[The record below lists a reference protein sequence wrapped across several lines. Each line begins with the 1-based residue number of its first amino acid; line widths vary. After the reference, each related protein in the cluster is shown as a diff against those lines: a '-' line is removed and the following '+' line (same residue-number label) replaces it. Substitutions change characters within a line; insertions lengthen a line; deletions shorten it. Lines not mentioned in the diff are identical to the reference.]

1 MWDEDDGLF
10 YDFNFSS
17 GGRKKVRSL
26 ATFSPLFA
34 GLADSKQ
41 AASIRDN
48 LRLFETP
55 FGLLTCDHDYGY
67 RDRQWNYP
75 VGWAPLHWIVYHG
88 LKNYD
93 YVQDASRI
101 ASKWIDLNFRVW
113 KDTGKFF
120 EKYDVVVGTQD
131 VLTDRYSNQDGFGWT
146 NAVFHALVLDLRR
159 NFARDSMKG

>member
-75 VGWAPLHWIVYHG
+75 VGSATLDCISRIEELRLCAGRQSNSEQVDRSNPVNAPLCM
-88 LKNYD
+88 
-93 YVQDASRI
+93 S
-101 ASKWIDLNFRVW
+101 
-113 KDTGKFF
+113 
-120 EKYDVVVGTQD
+120 
-131 VLTDRYSNQDGFGWT
+131 VL
-146 NAVFHALVLDLRR
+146 
-159 NFARDSMKG
+159 

>member
-1 MWDEDDGLF
+1 MTMATETV
-10 YDFNFSS
+10 S
-17 GGRKKVRSL
+17 GTILS
-26 ATFSPLFA
+26 
-34 GLADSKQ
+34 
-41 AASIRDN
+41 AA
-48 LRLFETP
+48 
-55 FGLLTCDHDYGY
+55 
-67 RDRQWNYP
+67 
-75 VGWAPLHWIVYHG
+75 LHWIVYHG